1 MILLLLLNLFFFY
14 TFEQKKK
21 SNWLQRSWWRAA
33 AEQRRHIWAESDS
46 QADGPR
52 RLAAD
57 GRWDSSSWRL
67 CWALL
72 QGDDVFV
79 LKHLDQTATGWCLWW
94 CLALVIQ
101 TLSSVF
107 TSWMQWRLSL
117 CPLVCP
123 MSCLLENLVEVAVR
137 LNVLCTDVH
146 VERTLNGL
154 PMKTWTCS
162 TCCWCSLPW

>member
-1 MILLLLLNLFFFY
+1 MILLLLLKLFFFY

-21 SNWLQRSWWRAA
+21 RATSSRGAGEELLQSRDATS
-33 AEQRRHIWAESDS
+33 ELNPVHS
-46 QADGPR
+46 PR
-52 RLAAD
+52 WSAAD
-57 GRWDSSSWRL
+57 GRWDSSSWRP

-117 CPLVCP
+117 CPPVCP
-123 MSCLLENLVEVAVR
+123 MSCLLEKLVEAAVR